1 MNTESGRF
9 KKTGRKMKWVR
20 ICVAAIV
27 AMSVCSNVIA
37 QQVYLDQGWDE
48 QGTQREL
55 FYNLTQGSQ
64 LLPYDFFL
72 AVEDVNSMKL
82 LRSDRSLKR
91 WGYLPADKYYDK
103 TLNPDRLPIGF
114 VKDIDA
120 VDGSEHVGFTC
131 AACHTGQINYR
142 GKEIRIEGG
151 QSLSDFVGFVNNLK
165 LSFEATKNKRSKF
178 SRFVKRLNI
187 ERTQENMDEL
197 VIELD
202 EVIASLDRILS
213 ATETVGNSG
222 IGRLDAFGSIG
233 NTILEHDLGK
243 PNNFS
248 APKAPVSIPFLW
260 QTSQLE
266 RTQYTGIAENNFA
279 RNIGE
284 VLGVFGRVDLQNPE
298 TLFDNSI
305 KGENISR
312 LEGMVRELTA
322 PQWPE
327 EILGDIDQEA
337 AERGYHVYTKTEN
350 TGYSCASCHALPNT
364 EGEYPLTPA
373 EDNLFGQKFIQ
384 TMNIPLADIGTD
396 PNAANLIFQ
405 PFPAETGTLSVF
417 FNDSDVAPSFVIE
430 QFVFGALTQRLF
442 EDLGL
447 SEYERAAYSGFRIY
461 ADGKE
466 PAPNVAAYRARP
478 LPGIWATSPY
488 LHNGSVRNMTE
499 LLKPADDR
507 ETEFYVGSR
516 YFDPVNVGFVSA
528 PNRENYGGKGK
539 QKLDTAIDGNS
550 AAGHEYGVYFSDD
563 EKLDLIEFMK
573 TL

>member
-20 ICVAAIV
+20 TCVAAIV

-37 QQVYLDQGWDE
+37 QQVCLDQGWDE

-131 AACHTGQINYR
+131 AACHTGQINYQ

-165 LSFEATKNKRSKF
+165 LSFEATKNKRPKF
-178 SRFVKRLNI
+178 RRFVKRLNI

-243 PNNFS
+243 PNNFA

-260 QTSQLE
+260 QTSELE
-266 RTQYTGIAENNFA
+266 RTQYTGIHCCPT
-279 RNIGE
+279 
-284 VLGVFGRVDLQNPE
+284 V
-298 TLFDNSI
+298 
-305 KGENISR
+305 
-312 LEGMVRELTA
+312 
-322 PQWPE
+322 
-327 EILGDIDQEA
+327 
-337 AERGYHVYTKTEN
+337 
-350 TGYSCASCHALPNT
+350 
-364 EGEYPLTPA
+364 
-373 EDNLFGQKFIQ
+373 
-384 TMNIPLADIGTD
+384 
-396 PNAANLIFQ
+396 
-405 PFPAETGTLSVF
+405 
-417 FNDSDVAPSFVIE
+417 
-430 QFVFGALTQRLF
+430 
-442 EDLGL
+442 
-447 SEYERAAYSGFRIY
+447 
-461 ADGKE
+461 
-466 PAPNVAAYRARP
+466 
-478 LPGIWATSPY
+478 
-488 LHNGSVRNMTE
+488 
-499 LLKPADDR
+499 
-507 ETEFYVGSR
+507 
-516 YFDPVNVGFVSA
+516 
-528 PNRENYGGKGK
+528 
-539 QKLDTAIDGNS
+539 
-550 AAGHEYGVYFSDD
+550 
-563 EKLDLIEFMK
+563 
-573 TL
+573 